1 MLNRTDIRKIAIDIY
16 LRPTRHA
23 PTGLLYNELEDHS
36 RTFESIYDSLQAM
49 AQKNLSYPHLSSIK
63 FQLYF
68 IHGESATSRPPEIR
82 RPDHRRYERPGYRR
96 RVRYRENSYDEDYQH
111 GGAND
116 WDTDDDEDEDDEDDE
131 VIHPPQGD
139 DNVQIES
146 LHTSPPQQ
154 DEQKPVLA
162 IEFTKSHGKVRA
174 TETSFDKD
182 VLECGL
188 NGDCTRCRL
197 PATV

>member
-1 MLNRTDIRKIAIDIY
+1 MLGRTDIRKIEINVY
-16 LRPTRHA
+16 LKHTPHFPTD
-23 PTGLLYNELEDHS
+23 LLYNELDDHS

-49 AQKNLSYPHLSSIK
+49 AQKNLSYPHLSTVK

-68 IHGESATSRPPEIR
+68 IHGESTTSRTPEIR

-96 RVRYRENSYDEDYQH
+96 RIRYRENSYDEDYQN

-116 WDTDDDEDEDDEDDE
+116 WETDEDEDEDEDDE
-131 VIHPPQGD
+131 VINPPQD
-139 DNVQIES
+139 DNVHIES
-146 LHTSPPQQ
+146 LRTSPAQG

-174 TETSFDKD
+174 TETTFDKD
-182 VLECGL
+182 VLECDLVG
-188 NGDCTRCRL
+188 GCSRCR
-197 PATV
+197 PPVAV